1 MTEKDLTTVKND
13 IAHHRATSFD
23 NESYLRPP
31 VDIFETDEGLQ
42 FVADVPGLDE
52 KSLEITVENGVL
64 TITGHAPAG
73 QDDMLY
79 REFSMAGYWR
89 QFQIPDT
96 IDASGA
102 HAEINHG
109 VLSLHLPKS
118 EAAKPRRIDIT
129 TH

>member
-1 MTEKDLTTVKND
+1 MTDKDLTTVKND
-13 IAHHRATSFD
+13 VATGTTTSFD
-23 NESYLRPP
+23 KERYLRPA

-42 FVADVPGLDE
+42 LVADMPGLDE

-64 TITGHAPAG
+64 TIKGHAPAG
-73 QDDMLY
+73 QDKMLY

-96 IDASGA
+96 IDATGA

-118 EAAKPRRIDIT
+118 QAAKPRRIDIT